1 MNCRYD
7 VRGHLYSES
16 EFGLRKND
24 TDVDVVEAK
33 LEEELDKE
41 RFMFLTV
48 DELEFEA
55 YLGKTSFFVI
65 LTICLQYLS
74 LCCFEMSLKV
84 MQFRNKEMKSSN
96 RFSMTLA

>member
-1 MNCRYD
+1 M
-7 VRGHLYSES
+7 
-16 EFGLRKND
+16 RKND

-55 YLGKTSFFVI
+55 YLGKILFVVFAFI
-65 LTICLQYLS
+65 L
-74 LCCFEMSLKV
+74 
-84 MQFRNKEMKSSN
+84 
-96 RFSMTLA
+96 RFVDNIYRYDSV

>member
-1 MNCRYD
+1 MNSSLIFVFIFRYD

-24 TDVDVVEAK
+24 TDVDIEEAK

-55 YLGKTSFFVI
+55 YLGKSNFKQI
-65 LTICLQYLS
+65 SKHLIHS
-74 LCCFEMSLKV
+74 KV
-84 MQFRNKEMKSSN
+84 SN
-96 RFSMTLA
+96 

>member
-1 MNCRYD
+1 MLNFSRIIFVLFTFRYD

-24 TDVDVVEAK
+24 TDVDVEEAK

-55 YLGKTSFFVI
+55 YLGKFVS
-65 LTICLQYLS
+65 TEHTTNIC
-74 LCCFEMSLKV
+74 KHIV
-84 MQFRNKEMKSSN
+84 D
-96 RFSMTLA
+96 T

>member
-1 MNCRYD
+1 MFKCQFSFIVSYNSRYD

-24 TDVDVVEAK
+24 TDVDIVEAK

-55 YLGKTSFFVI
+55 YLGKVSFAF
-65 LTICLQYLS
+65 LS
-74 LCCFEMSLKV
+74 S
-84 MQFRNKEMKSSN
+84 
-96 RFSMTLA
+96 TLF